1 MQKKSLE
8 YKLGSTF
15 IVQIEVGVHH
25 HCTNSAIATRLVLM
39 LVEQVFLGSDKY
51 FCSYKITWKSEI
63 RIFLLIILTF

>member
-8 YKLGSTF
+8 YMLGSTF
-15 IVQIEVGVHH
+15 IVQIEVHH

-51 FCSYKITWKSEI
+51 FCSYKITLKSEI